1 LNDTII
7 DACFIKARTINLSYN
22 SNCVTVKSYV
32 SMCQTLNDL
41 TNITALPKTP
51 QWPTS
56 WRIYHTKP
64 MPQSHQ

>member
-1 LNDTII
+1 M

-32 SMCQTLNDL
+32 SVKLCQTLNDL

-51 QWPTS
+51 Q
-56 WRIYHTKP
+56 
-64 MPQSHQ
+64 